1 MANVYFIPVPHEPGA
16 EKLSQIG
23 RKLLEIL
30 VEKENLSLE
39 KEIPLKLHFGER
51 GNFTFLK
58 PETYDGIIDFL
69 EEKEIKSAF
78 TETSVLYG
86 GERFN
91 SEKHTLP
98 FHTDS
103 NACRWSSQTA
113 QKEKRRYKF
122 L

>member
-1 MANVYFIPVPHEPGA
+1 MANVYFIPVDHEPGA
-16 EKLSQIG
+16 EKLSAIG

-30 VEKENLSLE
+30 VEKEGIALE
-39 KEIPLKLHFGER
+39 REIPLKLHFGER

-91 SEKHTLP
+91 AEKHTALALSHGFKRLP
-98 FHTDS
+98 VVIADG
-103 NACRWSSQTA
+103 A
-113 QKEKRRYKF
+113 KGDKK
-122 L
+122 